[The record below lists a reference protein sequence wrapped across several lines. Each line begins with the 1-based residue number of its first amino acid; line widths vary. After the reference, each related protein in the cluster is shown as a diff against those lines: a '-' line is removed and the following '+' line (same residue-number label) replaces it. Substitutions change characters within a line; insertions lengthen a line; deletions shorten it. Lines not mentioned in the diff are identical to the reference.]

1 MDKYQLKRYMEAEPG
16 AKLKDLVMKLLYDE
30 IVTLH
35 ILPGTKLNVN
45 QLAASLGVSR
55 TPVAEAVTGLADIGF
70 VVTRPGQ
77 SGSFVLD
84 LNMVDMIH
92 LYHVRNAI
100 ESEAAALCAYE
111 ASDTNVRE
119 LTMPAEA
126 FKTSVEGRDIR
137 GMRETDMPFHRLII
151 RSSGNPYLIRSYEDI
166 VPKLT
171 MYQASMIE
179 FVGQQGNESNPWLS
193 SVKYNHVSVVSA
205 IRMRQPELARQSMAD
220 HIRTS
225 LNFTSLSGERADPFH
240 PFRKAER

>member
-1 MDKYQLKRYMEAEPG
+1 MDKYQLQRYMEAEPG
-16 AKLKDLVMKLLYDE
+16 AKLKDLVTKLLYDE
-30 IVTLH
+30 IVSLR

-45 QLAASLGVSR
+45 QLAASLGISR
-55 TPVAEAVTGLADIGF
+55 TPVAEAVAGLADTGF

-100 ESEAAALCAYE
+100 ESEAAALCAY
-111 ASDTNVRE
+111 AAGDATVRE
-119 LTMPAEA
+119 LTMLAEA

-151 RSSGNPYLIRSYEDI
+151 RACGNPYLVHSYEDI
-166 VPKLT
+166 LPKLT

-179 FVGQQGNESNPWLS
+179 FVGQQGNQSLRRELRPLPS
-193 SVKYNHVSVVSA
+193 SAETGALNSIHAKKLFRYRKTEELFALVL
-205 IRMRQPELARQSMAD
+205 IRGSSRAPR
-220 HIRTS
+220 IR
-225 LNFTSLSGERADPFH
+225 P
-240 PFRKAER
+240 

>member
-1 MDKYQLKRYMEAEPG
+1 MDKYELKRYMEAEPG
-16 AKLKDLVMKLLYDE
+16 AKLRDLVMKLLYDE
-30 IVTLH
+30 IVSLR

-55 TPVAEAVTGLADIGF
+55 TPVVEAVGRLADIGF
-70 VVTRPGQ
+70 VVSRPGQ

-84 LNMVDMIH
+84 LNMADMIN
-92 LYHVRNAI
+92 LYHVRSAI
-100 ESEAAALCAYE
+100 ESEAACLCATT
-111 ASDTNVRE
+111 ASETTVRE
-119 LTMPAEA
+119 LSILAEA

-151 RSSGNPYLIRSYEDI
+151 RSCGNPYLIQSYENI
-166 VPKLT
+166 LPKLT

-179 FVGQQGNESNPWLS
+179 FVGLQSNKSNPWLS

-205 IRMRQPELARQSMAD
+205 IRMRMPELARQSMTE

-225 LNFTSLSGERADPFH
+225 LSYTSLSGEGADPFH
-240 PFRKAER
+240 PLRKSER

>member
-1 MDKYQLKRYMEAEPG
+1 MDKYQLQGYMEAEPG

-30 IVTLH
+30 IVSLR
-35 ILPGTKLNVN
+35 ILPGTRLNVN

-55 TPVAEAVTGLADIGF
+55 TPVVEAVASLAEIGF
-70 VVTRPGQ
+70 VVSRPGQ

-84 LNMVDMIH
+84 LGMVDMIN
-92 LYHVRNAI
+92 LYQVRNAI
-100 ESEAAALCAYE
+100 ESEAACLCAY
-111 ASDTNVRE
+111 AAGDNTVRE
-119 LTMPAEA
+119 LSLLAEA

-151 RSSGNPYLIRSYEDI
+151 QSCGNPYLIRSYEAI
-166 VPKLT
+166 LPKLT

-179 FVGQQGNESNPWLS
+179 FVGQQGNEANPWLS

-225 LNFTSLSGERADPFH
+225 LNYTSLSGDRSDPFH
-240 PFRKAER
+240 PLRKGEK

>member
-1 MDKYQLKRYMEAEPG
+1 MDKYQLQRYMEAEPG
-16 AKLKDLVMKLLYDE
+16 ARLKDLVMKLLYDE
-30 IVTLH
+30 IVGLR

-55 TPVAEAVTGLADIGF
+55 TPVVEAVAGLAEVGF
-70 VVTRPGQ
+70 VVNRPGQ
-77 SGSFVLD
+77 NGSFVLD
-84 LNMVDMIH
+84 LNMPDMIN
-92 LYHVRNAI
+92 LYQVRNAI
-100 ESEAAALCAYE
+100 ESEAAALCAYA
-111 ASDTNVRE
+111 ASDTTVRE
-119 LTMPAEA
+119 LTMLAEA

-151 RSSGNPYLIRSYEDI
+151 QACGNPYLVQSYEAI

-179 FVGQQGNESNPWLS
+179 FVGQQGNKNNPWLS
-193 SVKYNHVSVVSA
+193 SVKFNHVSVVSA
-205 IRMRQPELARQSMAD
+205 IRLRQPELARQSMAD

-240 PFRKAER
+240 PLGKGER